1 MARAK
6 TAEQI
11 AALYPEIERQ
21 GFIFSIRIKQQYG
34 DWVMLEDNLKYSV
47 ARVLYSAKRGKHFNG
62 DPWHIGMFEKEI
74 LVVESGL

>member
-11 AALYPEIERQ
+11 AALYPELERQ
-21 GFIFSIRIKQQYG
+21 GFIFSIRIKQKYG
-34 DWVMLEDNLKYSV
+34 DWVMLEDNLKYSG
-47 ARVLYSAKRGKHFNG
+47 ARVLYSSKRGKHFNG
-62 DPWHIGMFEKEI
+62 DPWHMGMFEKET